1 MTVDLLHANPL
12 SFAVVFLYGTL
23 FGSFLNVVIYRMPL
37 ERSVVAPGSACG
49 TCGTPLIWWQNIP
62 VLSYFLLR
70 GRCHTCG
77 STFSIRY
84 ACVEALTGAVA
95 GGLLLHHGEIG
106 FPFFYH
112 FVFFCFLAVIFFM
125 DLDHWIILDQVS
137 VPGTLV
143 GLVGSVLMPLRGD
156 LPAEFPDLGLYANP
170 LSSIL
175 GVLVGSA
182 FFWSI
187 QVVGTLLARQEALG
201 GGDIKLAALMG
212 AFLGWK
218 MGLVS
223 FLGSF
228 LLGAMVA
235 VPLMI
240 GGRRRGKDPVPLGTF
255 MAVAGFLTALWG
267 EQIFLFLLEWPE
279 RLGLGP

>member
-1 MTVDLLHANPL
+1 MPLDLLHANSL
-12 SFAVVFLYGTL
+12 SLLVVFLYGSL

-49 TCGTPLIWWQNIP
+49 TCGTPLSWWQNIP
-62 VLSYFLLR
+62 ILSYFLLR

-77 STFSIRY
+77 STFSVRY
-84 ACVEALTGAVA
+84 ACVEALTGAA
-95 GGLLLHHGEIG
+95 AAGLLLHHGEIG
-106 FPFFYH
+106 FPFLYH
-112 FVFFCFLAVIFFM
+112 FVFFCFLAVVFFM

-137 VPGTLV
+137 LPGTLV
-143 GLVGSVLMPLRGD
+143 GLLGAALMPLRGD
-156 LPAEFPDLGLYANP
+156 LPADLP
-170 LSSIL
+170 LSPVVANLVSSLL
-175 GVLVGSA
+175 GILVGAA

-187 QVVGTLLARQEALG
+187 QVIGTLLARQEALG

-228 LLGAMVA
+228 LLGAAVA

-240 GGRRRGKDPVPLGTF
+240 GRRRRGKDPVPLGTF
-255 MAVAGFLTALWG
+255 MAVAAFLTALWG
-267 EQIFLFLLEWPE
+267 DQFFLFLLEWPE
-279 RLGLGP
+279 RLGLVM